1 MKLTPKLYHLLLL
14 FTGLIYMSSCDD
26 IIEPSISKSQVQLEA
41 PANQYVSASNTINFW
56 WDQVDH
62 ALTYHLQVVTPD
74 FAEPG
79 GLVLDTVVSNNKFSF
94 NLSPGIY
101 QWRVMAENGSS
112 QTPYAAARTFTVGL
126 TSFSQQTVQLTSP
139 GNNFLSNK
147 ATVVLQWGSLYGATK
162 YQLQIDTNSFADTTI
177 LVYNK
182 TIAAQQYSFVFPKD
196 QVYQWRVRG
205 ENDTAYSQWSTVSTM
220 TYDHT
225 PPPQVSLV
233 APATGQTVS
242 LPVSLQ
248 WNAATTAVSYRLY
261 VFQSD
266 STTNYNSSFP
276 MLLNT
281 TSYSFNLGSSGD
293 KIYWKVSAIDAAGNE
308 GQASILSSF
317 VVQ

>member
-1 MKLTPKLYHLLLL
+1 MLLVTALLYL
-14 FTGLIYMSSCDD
+14 SSCDD

-56 WDQVDH
+56 WDPVDH
-62 ALTYHLQVVTPD
+62 ALTYHLQVVTPN
-74 FAEPG
+74 FAAPG
-79 GLVLDTVVSNNKFSF
+79 SLVLDTVVSNNKFSF

-112 QTPYAAARTFTVGL
+112 QTPYAAARTFTVGV
-126 TSFSQQTVQLTSP
+126 TAFSQQTVQLTSP
-139 GNNFLSNK
+139 GNNFLSNQG
-147 ATVVLQWGSLYGATK
+147 TVVLQWGSLYGATK
-162 YQLQIDTNSFADTTI
+162 YQLQIDTNSFADTTVLI
-177 LVYNK
+177 YNK
-182 TIAAQQYSFVFPKD
+182 TIVAQQYSFTFPKD
-196 QVYQWRVRG
+196 QAYQWRVRG
-205 ENDTAYSQWSTVSTM
+205 ENDTAFSGWSSVNTM

-225 PPPQVSLV
+225 PPPQVSLLLP
-233 APATGQTVS
+233 APGQTVS

-248 WNAATTAVSYRLY
+248 WNPATTAVSYRLY

-276 MLLNT
+276 MLLKT

-308 GQASILSSF
+308 GQASALSSF
-317 VVQ
+317 MVQ